1 MLAGI
6 LAIAM
11 VAGMPV
17 TVKAEEYTENNT
29 EKMEENQLNDTEN
42 TVQDD
47 SQEQT
52 EIDNSDN
59 VNEVQD
65 GDGLQK

>member
-11 VAGMPV
+11 VAGTPV